1 LGGQPPANSLR
12 VGRESLADAN
22 AHAHADNI
30 ISQLDNMVA
39 TKGLGKFKE
48 IVLSG
53 CSAGGMACYLK
64 CDFVSSYFAKHG
76 IPVK

>member
-1 LGGQPPANSLR
+1 
-12 VGRESLADAN
+12 
-22 AHAHADNI
+22 
-30 ISQLDNMVA
+30 MVA